1 MGDDDTKQGISDD
14 VSTETRLRPGRE
26 GPLAEVP
33 PGRWVMWEGMR
44 LFAVHLRDGWRAL
57 PVAAR
62 RAWLRT
68 TGMGLL
74 ACCGLALLACAWVR
88 GMDPAALAWEAE
100 ALRAI
105 ERGTLSFSSAIF
117 LEPLGNAL
125 LLLPLL
131 FGVAAA
137 AAWGGRPLRAL
148 TVVSSFFLADGVV
161 GLGWLAW
168 NRPRPDLIAGG
179 LAAPGLHSFPS
190 GHVAQAAASYGIVVY
205 LWMTNTRSGLERG
218 FAALCWTGAVA
229 AVAMARM
236 RLGAHWPTD
245 VVAGAALGTAWL
257 LVCIAALRRAEAA
270 GGR

>member
-1 MGDDDTKQGISDD
+1 
-14 VSTETRLRPGRE
+14 
-26 GPLAEVP
+26 
-33 PGRWVMWEGMR
+33 MWEGMR
-44 LFAVHLRDGWRAL
+44 LSAIHLRDGWRAL
-57 PVAAR
+57 PMAAR

-68 TGMGLL
+68 MGVGLL

-88 GMDPAALAWEAE
+88 GMGPALAWEAD
-100 ALRAI
+100 AVRAI

-125 LLLPLL
+125 LLLPML

-148 TVVSSFFLADGVV
+148 AAVSSFFLADVVV
-161 GLGWLAW
+161 GVGWLAW
-168 NRPRPDLIAGG
+168 NRLRPDLIAGG

-190 GHVAQAAASYGIVVY
+190 GHVAQAAAAYGVMVY
-205 LWMTNTRSGLERG
+205 LWMASTRSRLERG
-218 FAALCWTGAVA
+218 FAALCWAGAVGC
-229 AVAMARM
+229 VALARM